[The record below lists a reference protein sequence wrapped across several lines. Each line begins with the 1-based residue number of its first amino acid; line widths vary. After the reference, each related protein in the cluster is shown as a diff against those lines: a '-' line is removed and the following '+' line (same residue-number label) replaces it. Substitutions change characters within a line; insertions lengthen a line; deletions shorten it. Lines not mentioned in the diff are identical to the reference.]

1 MKTKE
6 TFALIIRVIGVLG
19 IAYVI
24 HNIVRSV
31 LGGSQ
36 AAAIYYII
44 QVVYLCIGVY
54 FLRGAPLVLNFA
66 YPDKSATP
74 AESTPVASSAGL

>member
-6 TFALIIRVIGVLG
+6 TFALIIRVVGVLG

-24 HNIVRSV
+24 HNIVRS
-31 LGGSQ
+31 LHGGSQ

-44 QVVYLCIGVY
+44 QVV
-54 FLRGAPLVLNFA
+54 
-66 YPDKSATP
+66 
-74 AESTPVASSAGL
+74 